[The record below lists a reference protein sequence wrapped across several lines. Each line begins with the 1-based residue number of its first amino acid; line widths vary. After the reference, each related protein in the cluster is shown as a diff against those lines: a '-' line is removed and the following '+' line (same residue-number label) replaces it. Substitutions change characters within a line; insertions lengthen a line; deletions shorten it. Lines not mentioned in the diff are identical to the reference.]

1 MIRRPPRSTL
11 FPYTT
16 LFRSLYSRSDKA
28 LWMLGDIFE
37 TSERKDIASAYY
49 ARIVRNY
56 PLSPMAKDAKEKLH
70 AFNVPVPQAD
80 PKSLAWMQ
88 AESNAP
94 RKKQNMIFK
103 PMELV
108 KSG

>member
-28 LWMLGDIFE
+28 LLMLGDIFE

-56 PLSPMAKDAKEKLH
+56 RSEEHTSELQSPDHLVCRLLLEK
-70 AFNVPVPQAD
+70 
-80 PKSLAWMQ
+80 
-88 AESNAP
+88 
-94 RKKQNMIFK
+94 KKKRLNIFARSE
-103 PMELV
+103 MVVTMCEQTHTF
-108 KSG
+108 